1 MESTEGIQVP
11 YGQMLNI
18 CVKCGIY
25 RPDKVID
32 PAGPYAICPECGHKH
47 RFLRLPLFL
56 VSGASGAGKSTACHE
71 LLGKLADVVL
81 LDSDILW
88 RPEFAVPGAAG
99 PNFIETWLRVAKSVG
114 QSGRPVALFGAGVGV
129 PDNIEPCVE
138 RRYFAHVHY
147 LGLVCSDDALV
158 ERLRSR
164 PEWRQTH
171 GNEYVEAQVRFNR
184 WFKERPRD
192 LTPTIDLQDTT
203 SSSVA
208 DTARGIAAWI
218 RTRLQ

>member
-1 MESTEGIQVP
+1 MESTEGIQIP

-56 VSGASGAGKSTACHE
+56 VSGASGTGKSTACHE

-138 RRYFAHVHY
+138 R
-147 LGLVCSDDALV
+147 
-158 ERLRSR
+158 LRSR